1 MGGLEELKVQYLS
14 WDRGTR
20 QGCLQ
25 TLKEEAGAEGGLPGG
40 GSLLRETEIGRGVH
54 TSTSSH
60 AHAHTCCLSMEDFK
74 VNVPHT

>member
-14 WDRGTR
+14 WDRETR

-40 GSLLRETEIGRGVH
+40 GSLLRETEIGTWWSTRPRLH
-54 TSTSSH
+54 TPMPTH
-60 AHAHTCCLSMEDFK
+60 AVCLWK
-74 VNVPHT
+74 TLK

>member
-40 GSLLRETEIGRGVH
+40 GSLLRETEIGTWCPHVH
-54 TSTSSH
+54 VFTRP
-60 AHAHTCCLSMEDFK
+60 C
-74 VNVPHT
+74 PHMPSVYGRL